1 MQRTMLYSDPQ
12 ATRIYTDQNWGSN
25 NSSS

>member
-1 MQRTMLYSDPQ
+1 MQRTMLYSGPQ
-12 ATRIYTDQNWGSN
+12 ATRIYSDQNWGPN